1 MARHKPPEYKQ
12 RGYLLPE
19 TLEPANYRCVCV
31 PVPADAGHI
40 RAFLGQLD
48 ELGHWWNWERD
59 EARGGTVAAHVWRRV
74 VEFVRDNIDCAEEV
88 RGVSGC
94 CCGSQTNVQQR
105 FNPDTGVLEVSYDG
119 GQTWETAPPEQD
131 PRNAIVVFPDTLPDG
146 DDPAKKC
153 AAANSIVKLYQNQ
166 EQQEYDELAGDAQRA
181 DLVAIILGI
190 LMLLGILA
198 TGGLLNILSLAI
210 AVLVA
215 NYDAATY
222 AAFFTETFWQD
233 LLCACY
239 CHVANDGSFTQEDF
253 HRVVTDMS
261 MKYPINAMPGK
272 WIYNYLQLAGA
283 GGLSNASQLGL
294 DAGLSCD
301 DCNCAP
307 CTSSD
312 IDPYNPATVDNPI
325 TVVDEQTF
333 DVEGVD
339 YSGSYRIMICTS
351 GFTYA
356 HDGNA
361 TNVQHPAQCYLSYE
375 ALTGNVNISNASHDM
390 KSFDER
396 AAFFPSGNFVWM
408 VELLST
414 APFTVRFTI
423 G

>member
-1 MARHKPPEYKQ
+1 MTRRGNTEHERA
-12 RGYLLPE
+12 GYLLPA
-19 TLEPANYRCVCV
+19 TLEPQNYRCVCV
-31 PVPADAGHI
+31 PVPSEPNHI

-48 ELGHWWNWERD
+48 MLGYWWTWERD
-59 EARGGTVAAHVWRRV
+59 DAHGGTVAARVWRRV
-74 VEFVRDNIDCAEEV
+74 VEFVRDNIDCTEEV

-94 CCGSQTNVQQR
+94 CCGEQTNVQQR

-131 PRNAIVVFPDTLPDG
+131 PRNAILVYPDTLPDG

-190 LMLLGILA
+190 LMVLGILA

-272 WIYNYLQLAGA
+272 WIYNYLQMAGA

-312 IDPYNPATVDNPI
+312 IDPYNAATVNNVI
-325 TVVDEQTF
+325 TIIDAAT
-333 DVEGVD
+333 VETDAVFAD
-339 YSGSYRIMICTS
+339 GSYRVYICTS
-351 GFTYA
+351 GFTLS

-361 TNVQHPAQCYLSYE
+361 TNVQHAAQCYISYE
-375 ALTGNVNISNASHDM
+375 VTAGAVTVSNAAHDGQ
-390 KSFDER
+390 SYDER
-396 AAFFPSGNFVWM
+396 SVLFPSGDFVWM
-408 VELLST
+408 IELLGS